1 MPRFADGSGKMNYAE
16 IKWTDIANGEGV
28 RISLFVSGCTH
39 HCKNCFNEIAWDFS
53 YGKPFDEEIRTGIL
67 EGLGQSFISG
77 LSLLGGEPMEPVN
90 QKALLPFVRQV
101 RERYP
106 EKNIWCYTGYT
117 FNPVTG
123 LLNESRANTAETKE
137 LLSLF
142 DVLVDGPFVEELKK
156 ITLKFRGSSNQRVLD
171 IKKSLTEKKAV
182 LYLD

>member
-106 EKNIWCYTGYT
+106 EKKYLVLYRLYVQSRHRAFERIPRQYSGDERIAVSVRRAGGRTVCRGTEKDY
-117 FNPVTG
+117 FEIPG
-123 LLNESRANTAETKE
+123 LVQSAR
-137 LLSLF
+137 S
-142 DVLVDGPFVEELKK
+142 GHKK
-156 ITLKFRGSSNQRVLD
+156 ITYRKKGSALS
-171 IKKSLTEKKAV
+171 
-182 LYLD
+182 